1 MIEPFEL
8 KQLKNTIIYRKKKK
22 NLEQS
27 LIEKV
32 YKNLQNLQKN
42 SKKHRNPI
50 IIIKSTKNEKTKKK
64 TIKFS

>member
-8 KQLKNTIIYRKKKK
+8 KQLKNTIIYRKKK